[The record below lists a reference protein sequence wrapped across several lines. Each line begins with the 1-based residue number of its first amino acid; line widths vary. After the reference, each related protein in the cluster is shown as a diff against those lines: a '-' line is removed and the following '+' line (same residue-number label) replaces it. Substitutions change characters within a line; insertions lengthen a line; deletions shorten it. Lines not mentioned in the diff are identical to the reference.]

1 MSLGVFRGCK
11 RKEKEGVRYYSSPY
25 GSTEGTCCKLRFTQ
39 FGFLDSSKKPGI
51 AVVFFFY
58 PSVLRNTMGPSLVRL
73 TMGDTYHIG
82 FGNLNYFGKS

>member
-1 MSLGVFRGCK
+1 MSSGVFRGCK
-11 RKEKEGVRYYSSPY
+11 RKEKEGFRYYSSPY
-25 GSTEGTCCKLRFTQ
+25 GSTEGTCCRLRFTQ
-39 FGFLDSSKKPGI
+39 FGFLDSSKKTWYCNSL
-51 AVVFFFY
+51 FFY

>member
-1 MSLGVFRGCK
+1 MQ

-51 AVVFFFY
+51 AVVFFFI
-58 PSVLRNTMGPSLVRL
+58 RL
-73 TMGDTYHIG
+73 SYATLWDP
-82 FGNLNYFGKS
+82 L

>member
-51 AVVFFFY
+51 AVVFFL
-58 PSVLRNTMGPSLVRL
+58 SVCPTQHYGTLFSQADNG
-73 TMGDTYHIG
+73 
-82 FGNLNYFGKS
+82 

>member
-73 TMGDTYHIG
+73 DR
-82 FGNLNYFGKS
+82 KSVV